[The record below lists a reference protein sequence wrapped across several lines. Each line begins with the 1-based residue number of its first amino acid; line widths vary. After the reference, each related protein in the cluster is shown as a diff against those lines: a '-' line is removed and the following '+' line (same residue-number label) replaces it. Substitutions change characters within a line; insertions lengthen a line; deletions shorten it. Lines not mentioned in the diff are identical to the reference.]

1 MQEFIRLKIEDV
13 ILVKP
18 RVFGDE
24 RGYFTETYKK
34 SEFFKNGIDV
44 EFMQDNMSQSTK
56 GVLRGLHYQANPKPQ
71 AKLVRCTKGKIFDVA
86 VDIRKNSKTFG
97 AWAGEI
103 LSDENKHALYI
114 PQGFAHGFLVLSDTA
129 QVYYKASSEFDAA
142 LDRGILWNDPDI
154 AVDWGLAALN
164 IEPVLSDKD
173 KNQKRRLKDVGDLL

>member
-1 MQEFIRLKIEDV
+1 MQEFERLKIEDV

-18 RVFGDE
+18 KVFGDE

-34 SEFFKNGIDV
+34 SEFFKNGINV

-71 AKLVRCTKGKIFDVA
+71 AKLVRCIKGKIFDVA
-86 VDIRKNSKTFG
+86 VDLRKNSKTFG
-97 AWAGEI
+97 AWVGEI
-103 LSDENKHALYI
+103 LSDENKHALFI
-114 PQGFAHGFLVLSDTA
+114 PEGFAHGFVVLSDIA
-129 QVYYKASSEFDAA
+129 QVYYKASNEFDMS
-142 LDRGILWNDPDI
+142 LDRGILWNDPDVG
-154 AVDWGLAALN
+154 VDWGLDALG